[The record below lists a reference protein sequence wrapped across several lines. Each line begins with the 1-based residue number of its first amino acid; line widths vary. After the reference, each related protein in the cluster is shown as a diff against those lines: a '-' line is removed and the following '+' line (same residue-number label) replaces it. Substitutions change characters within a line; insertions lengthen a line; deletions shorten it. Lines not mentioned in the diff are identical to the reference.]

1 MTRIDVPEG
10 FSWSASRHGTFTD
23 CPRAYFFRY
32 YGSLGK
38 AVPPLDPRR
47 RREAYRLRHLTS
59 LPMWIGSRVHDTIEQ
74 VLRATRRGEDVD
86 VEAAIERMVDGMRR
100 DYRASLDDRAR
111 LLDDP
116 RNHVRFVEHEYRL
129 PVTDEEWRAQV
140 GAAQEMVRAFVEQGY
155 LDRFR
160 SLDPS
165 EVLALEDLDRWDF
178 EGVPVWVRIDV
189 AWRNPDGT
197 VTILD
202 WKTGKREREDNP
214 LQLLGYAAYA
224 RDRWDVG
231 LDRLDVREVYLRR
244 REPEKAC
251 RIDEETVENGRQAIR
266 NSVRAMLAVLP
277 DPARDAAAE
286 DRCEPRPGEYRCR
299 YCPFRALC
307 PAGKELVG

>member
-1 MTRIDVPEG
+1 MTGIRVPEG
-10 FSWSASRHGTFTD
+10 FSWSASRHGTFSE

-38 AVPPLDPRR
+38 ADPPLDPRR

-74 VLRATRRGEDVD
+74 VLRAARRGDGVDIED
-86 VEAAIERMVDGMRR
+86 AIERMVAGMRR
-100 DYRASLDDRAR
+100 DYRASREDRAR
-111 LLDDP
+111 LAGDP
-116 RNHVRFVEHEYRL
+116 RNHVRFVEHEYGI
-129 PVTDEEWRAQV
+129 PVADGEWRAQV
-140 GAAQEMVRAFVEQGY
+140 DAAREMVRAFADHGY

-160 SLDPS
+160 ARAA
-165 EVLALEDLDRWDF
+165 EEILALEDLDRWDF

-231 LDRLDVREVYLRR
+231 LERLDVREVYLRR
-244 REPEKAC
+244 PAPEKAC
-251 RIDEETVENGRQAIR
+251 RVDEETVETGRQAIR
-266 NSVRAMLAVLP
+266 DSVRGMLAVLP
-277 DPARDAAAE
+277 DTSRDIAAE
-286 DRCEPRPGEYRCR
+286 DLCEPRPGGYRCR

-307 PAGKELVG
+307 PAGTEYAG